1 MSLPYIWVHD
11 MVQPYSV
18 WVCGMKTTLN
28 LDDQV
33 LKNAKEQAAKDGI
46 TLTAFVEQALKARLL
61 QDTEKVT
68 YRFQPKVV
76 KGSKPPNVDISE
88 RDALYDVIDNS

>member
-1 MSLPYIWVHD
+1 
-11 MVQPYSV
+11 
-18 WVCGMKTTLN
+18 MKTTLN

-33 LKNAKEQAAKDGI
+33 LKNAKEEAARTGI

-61 QDTEKVT
+61 QESESVS
-68 YRFQPKVV
+68 YSFRPKVI

-88 RDALYDVIDNS
+88 RDALYEVIDNS

>member
-1 MSLPYIWVHD
+1 
-11 MVQPYSV
+11 
-18 WVCGMKTTLN
+18 MKTTLN

-33 LKNAKEQAAKDGI
+33 LRNAKQQAARDGI

-61 QDTEKVT
+61 QKTEKVA
-68 YRFQPKVV
+68 YSFRPKIV

-88 RDALYDVIDNS
+88 RDALYEVIDNS

>member
-1 MSLPYIWVHD
+1 
-11 MVQPYSV
+11 
-18 WVCGMKTTLN
+18 MKTTLN
-28 LDDQV
+28 LDDRV
-33 LKNAKEQAAKDGI
+33 LRNAKEQAARDGI

-61 QDTEKVT
+61 QEGEKVN
-68 YRFQPKVV
+68 YSFQPKVV